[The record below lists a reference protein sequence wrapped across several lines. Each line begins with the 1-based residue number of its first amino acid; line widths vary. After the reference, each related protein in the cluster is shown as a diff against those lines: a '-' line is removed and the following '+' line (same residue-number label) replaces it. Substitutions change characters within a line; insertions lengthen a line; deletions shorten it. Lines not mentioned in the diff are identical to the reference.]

1 MRKKLTI
8 RTAYL
13 YLFSLVG
20 LVLITVGMVR
30 LVNLGLKVYI
40 FTDADISYRYPGP
53 VPKLI
58 PEERDVVREE
68 PTKEELEVY
77 YEKERRSRRQR
88 DAAGAFAALI
98 IGVPLYLYHWTLIRR
113 EHD

>member
-1 MRKKLTI
+1 MRKRLTI

-20 LVLITVGMVR
+20 LVLIIVGMVR

-53 VPKLI
+53 APKLI
-58 PEERDVVREE
+58 PGESDAVREE
-68 PTKEELEVY
+68 PTKEELDAY

-88 DAAGAFAALI
+88 DAAGAFASLI
-98 IGVPLYLYHWTLIRR
+98 IGVPLYVYHWTLIRR
-113 EHD
+113 ERD